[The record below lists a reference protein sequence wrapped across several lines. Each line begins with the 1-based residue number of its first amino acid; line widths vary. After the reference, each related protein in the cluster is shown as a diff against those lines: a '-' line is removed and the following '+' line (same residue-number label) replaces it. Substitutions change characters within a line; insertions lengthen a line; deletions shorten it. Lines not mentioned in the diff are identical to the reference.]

1 MLVLFTILLKIKN
14 DTHDLLK
21 YILVTTLYIKAYHT
35 DYTMDPNSVT
45 PQQKNNSTTSV
56 RPIKK
61 RSSRNNY
68 ISSQAK
74 EAVRVNLDKLLE
86 SN

>member
-45 PQQKNNSTTSV
+45 PQQKNHSKTSA

-61 RSSRNNY
+61 RSSMNSY
-68 ISSQAK
+68 ISDKAK
-74 EAVRVNLDKLLE
+74 EAVRVNLYKLLE